1 MDRHTLSL
9 HDALPFSYTL
19 HPVSFIGIIASA
31 EVDPGNLVSVDYMP
45 EHRMA
50 EQSSG
55 RSGPGILPMGQFVDE
70 RDTVFHCPE
79 LRRHRQPVA
88 PGNAHAQM
96 AGLALLQIGRA
107 SWRDRVCPSV

>member
-1 MDRHTLSL
+1 
-9 HDALPFSYTL
+9 
-19 HPVSFIGIIASA
+19 
-31 EVDPGNLVSVDYMP
+31 MP

-55 RSGPGILPMGQFVDE
+55 RYGHGILPMGPFVDE

-79 LRRHRQPVA
+79 LRRDRQPVA

-96 AGLALLQIGRA
+96 AGPALLLGDSAKEGPAAFFRL
-107 SWRDRVCPSV
+107 PSIFIAGLIIFPDVGDHAIMNFRYE

>member
-1 MDRHTLSL
+1 MDGHPPRATRTDPPFPYTTLFRSNEGL
-9 HDALPFSYTL
+9 GRGEPACGPPQVIKVDLVQRPYTL

-55 RSGPGILPMGQFVDE
+55 RSGPGILPMGQLV
-70 RDTVFHCPE
+70 
-79 LRRHRQPVA
+79 
-88 PGNAHAQM
+88 G
-96 AGLALLQIGRA
+96 IGGATCRA
-107 SWRDRVCPSV
+107 